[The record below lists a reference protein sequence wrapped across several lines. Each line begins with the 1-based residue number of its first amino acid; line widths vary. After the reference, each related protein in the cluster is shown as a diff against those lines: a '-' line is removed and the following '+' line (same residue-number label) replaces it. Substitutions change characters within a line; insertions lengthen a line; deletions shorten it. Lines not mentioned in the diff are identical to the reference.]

1 MKLATKRN
9 CENKKVEKSQKF
21 VAKLIKKSCR
31 VIVT

>member
-21 VAKLIKKSCR
+21 VAKLIKK
-31 VIVT
+31 VAK